1 MEQAAAPTDRS
12 KAVILHA
19 RSIEHRGRY
28 PGPPDQPRAETASA
42 CPARFGDEVRPL
54 AVRVRDDWSPRD
66 VAVPLMHDRGA
77 DMHRAYDAKSASVY
91 LIRPDGYLAWRA
103 DWADRH
109 ALLEFLGTACF
120 RRSEGR

>member
-1 MEQAAAPTDRS
+1 MSSPLDVLVIGAGPVGLMLAGELLGGEVERGVELAGVEQDADR
-12 KAVILHA
+12 V
-19 RSIEHRGRY
+19 
-28 PGPPDQPRAETASA
+28 T
-42 CPARFGDEVRPL
+42 VRPL

-77 DMHRAYDAKSASVY
+77 DMHRAYDAELASVY
-91 LIRPDGYLAWRA
+91 LIRPDGYLALRA

-109 ALLEFLGTACF
+109 ALLEFLGTRLI

>member
-1 MEQAAAPTDRS
+1 MSSPLDVLVIGAGPVGLMLASELRRHGVACRVVERAAAPTD
-12 KAVILHA
+12 
-19 RSIEHRGRY
+19 
-28 PGPPDQPRAETASA
+28 
-42 CPARFGDEVRPL
+42 RFGDEVRPL

-77 DMHRAYDAKSASVY
+77 DMHRAYDAELASVY
-91 LIRPDGYLAWRA
+91 LIRPDGYLALRA

-109 ALLEFLGTACF
+109 ALLEFLGTRLI